1 MNAPTKKTKAMLIAT
16 LLLGLGASALA
27 GGAALPSTPSPATS
41 SPATPIQPTAPQT
54 AAPGVTPQA
63 PPAPLVPGQAGPGAA
78 RCAPGADMVMRPAPA
93 GPGTTERARPAP
105 PALGTAMPS
114 TAQPTPGTISAQ
126 PAAPKAPKG
135 DRMDKGLGKGDQGGK
150 GEVCPPAP
158 RGMERGQPQ
167 PGAAAS
173 GLATPNQA
181 APNPAP
187 AARDL
192 NRLDALAAQTS
203 DARIRGY
210 LNDARTYIQSASKA
224 QQKAG
229 RDAPRCG
236 GPDQGRAGSA
246 ALTGQPGVTALP

>member
-1 MNAPTKKTKAMLIAT
+1 MNAPTKKTNAMLIAT

-27 GGAALPSTPSPATS
+27 GGAALPSTPRPATS
-41 SPATPIQPTAPQT
+41 SPATPIQSTAPQT

-167 PGAAAS
+167 PGAAAP

-210 LNDARTYIQSASKA
+210 LNDARTYLQSASKA

-229 RDAPRCG
+229 RDLLH
-236 GPDQGRAGSA
+236 A
-246 ALTGQPGVTALP
+246 AEALIRGVPALQR

>member
-27 GGAALPSTPSPATS
+27 GGAALPSTPRPATS
-41 SPATPIQPTAPQT
+41 SPSTPSPATPIQPTAPQT

-78 RCAPGADMVMRPAPA
+78 RCAPGADMAMRPAPA
-93 GPGTTERARPAP
+93 GPGTTGRARPAP
-105 PALGTAMPS
+105 PAPG
-114 TAQPTPGTISAQ
+114 TAQPTAATPGTISAQ

-135 DRMDKGLGKGDQGGK
+135 DRMDKGRGPKEKGMGKGDQGGK

-210 LNDARTYIQSASKA
+210 LNDARTYLQSASKA

-229 RDAPRCG
+229 RDLLH
-236 GPDQGRAGSA
+236 A
-246 ALTGQPGVTALP
+246 AEALIRGVPALQR

>member
-1 MNAPTKKTKAMLIAT
+1 MNAPTKKTNAMLIAT

-27 GGAALPSTPSPATS
+27 GGAALPSTPRPATS
-41 SPATPIQPTAPQT
+41 SPSTPSPATPIQPTAPQT
-54 AAPGVTPQA
+54 AAPGVTLQA

-78 RCAPGADMVMRPAPA
+78 RCAPGADMAMRPAPA
-93 GPGTTERARPAP
+93 GPGTTGRARPAP
-105 PALGTAMPS
+105 PAPG
-114 TAQPTPGTISAQ
+114 TAQPTAATPGTISAQ

-135 DRMDKGLGKGDQGGK
+135 DRMDQGRGPKEKGMSKGDQGGK

-158 RGMERGQPQ
+158 RGMDRGQPQ
-167 PGAAAS
+167 PGAAAP

-192 NRLDALAAQTS
+192 DRLDALAAQTS

-210 LNDARTYIQSASKA
+210 LNDARTYLQSASKA

-229 RDAPRCG
+229 RDLLH
-236 GPDQGRAGSA
+236 A
-246 ALTGQPGVTALP
+246 AEALIRGVPALQR